1 MSVKENTGEKINQE
15 KPDLPHGV
23 IFNSYPDS
31 IGSRLEDCLGILKQ
45 PPFKDAFSTFY
56 ILPTFFNS
64 DLDRGF
70 SIIDYNLNKELV
82 SPADL
87 EVLRDLNI
95 RLKLDLVLN
104 HLSVNSPQFKDF
116 QKNGESSSY
125 RDFFID
131 WNKFWQGK
139 GTAGPD
145 GCIIPEDK
153 YLQKLFTR
161 KPGLP
166 VMRIDFEDG
175 NTGFFWNTFYQEI
188 IFDQVFTEDF
198 STLPGITPERA
209 AEIAA
214 SVNNAFLKQIP
225 PDQVNL
231 GSNEKYRELVLPI
244 IRGKRHYLGQLD
256 LNARSTQVW
265 EFYSETLKKL
275 KAYGAKIIRLDA
287 FAYLHKEAGCS
298 NFFNLPG
305 TWDYLE
311 RLRKIAERG
320 SLLVFPEIHAEY
332 GTGIHKE
339 VAQKGY
345 PIYDFFFPGLI
356 IHALEYKTKA
366 PLVRWIKEIIDKGY
380 QTINMLGCHDGIPV
394 LDLKGKK
401 LKGVEQPGLLSDKEV
416 ENLVDI
422 IVARGGLVKNLY
434 GPGGHKISY
443 YQVNATFFSALGES
457 EKKML
462 LARAIQLF
470 MPGTPQVWYLDLFA
484 GKNDYEA
491 VEKSGAGGHK
501 EINRTNLPLR
511 EVHKRLQLPI
521 VKKQLE
527 LIRFRNNFPA
537 FRGTCEIIEEGNPSQ
552 LEICWNSEVYKTTL
566 SANLVSHDFKIEY
579 IENQGQSKLLN
590 LTELIR

>member
-1 MSVKENTGEKINQE
+1 MPVKENAGTNISKE
-15 KPDLPHGV
+15 KPGLPHGV
-23 IFNSYPDS
+23 IFNAYPDS

-45 PPFKDAFSTFY
+45 TPFKDAFSTFY

-82 SPADL
+82 SSADL

-95 RLKLDLVLN
+95 SLKLDLVLN

-188 IFDQVFTEDF
+188 IFEQVFAEDF

-214 SVNNAFLKQIP
+214 SVNNAFHDKTM

-244 IRGKRHYLGQLD
+244 IREKRHYLGQLD

-298 NFFNLPG
+298 NFFNRPG
-305 TWDYLE
+305 TWNYLE
-311 RLRKIAERG
+311 RLRKIAKRDY
-320 SLLVFPEIHAEY
+320 LLVFPEIHAEY

-356 IHALEYKTKA
+356 IHALEYKTSA
-366 PLVRWIKEIIDKGY
+366 PLVRWIKEIISNGY
-380 QTINMLGCHDGIPV
+380 KTINMLGCHDGIPV

-401 LKGVEQPGLLSDKEV
+401 LEGVEQPGLLSDKQVESLVEV
-416 ENLVDI
+416 I
-422 IVARGGLVKNLY
+422 IARGGLVKNLY
-434 GPGGHKISY
+434 GPGGHKVSY
-443 YQVNATFFSALGES
+443 YQINATFFSALGES
-457 EKKML
+457 EEKML

-484 GKNDYEA
+484 GKNDYE
-491 VEKSGAGGHK
+491 VLEKSGPAGHK
-501 EINRTNLPLR
+501 EINRTNLSLQ
-511 EVHKRLQLPI
+511 EVKKRLELPI
-521 VKKQLE
+521 VKNQLE
-527 LIRFRNNFPA
+527 LIRFRNNYPA
-537 FRGTCEIIEEGNPSQ
+537 FEGNCEIIEEGNPFRLKIS
-552 LEICWNSEVYKTTL
+552 WNMDNYRTTL
-566 SANLVSHDFKIEY
+566 SANLANNVFKIEY
-579 IENQGQSKLLN
+579 NDNQGQSRLLQ
-590 LTELIR
+590 LI